1 VKPQRIAIGCA
12 LAALLA
18 VPAAVQAQ
26 QALPTPSPTP
36 AASPV
41 PMKQVAK
48 PVAKPVLRP
57 TPKPPPPRRIG
68 ISGVWE
74 IQIQYP
80 NKTIYAHFS
89 MHQHGDALE
98 GTYLSPAG
106 KKARL
111 AGSVSGENMVVVVT
125 LPDGKVMRFESQLN
139 GTTDMVG
146 MLTKADGK
154 RVVFTASYRP
164 KEKFFDSLSPVPGG
178 LGGVGTGTGGGI
190 GGGGGYNPPR

>member
-1 VKPQRIAIGCA
+1 M
-12 LAALLA
+12 
-18 VPAAVQAQ
+18 PAAARAQ
-26 QALPTPSPTP
+26 QALPTASPTP
-36 AASPV
+36 AASPAPV
-41 PMKQVAK
+41 KPAVKPAAK
-48 PVAKPVLRP
+48 PVVKP
-57 TPKPPPPRRIG
+57 TPKPPPPQRIG

-98 GTYLSPAG
+98 GTYLSPQG
-106 KKARL
+106 KKSRL

-125 LPDGKVMRFESQLN
+125 LADGKVLRFESQLN

-146 MLTKADGK
+146 MYTKADGK

-178 LGGVGTGTGGGI
+178 LGNGGI
-190 GGGGGYNPPR
+190 GTGPGGVGGGYNPPR

>member
-1 VKPQRIAIGCA
+1 MAMA
-12 LAALLA
+12 
-18 VPAAVQAQ
+18 
-26 QALPTPSPTP
+26 TP
-36 AASPV
+36 APAKPA
-41 PMKQVAK
+41 AK
-48 PVAKPVLRP
+48 PVVKP
-57 TPKPPPPRRIG
+57 TPKPPPPKRIG

-89 MHQHGDALE
+89 MHQHGDALG
-98 GTYLSPAG
+98 GTYLSPHG
-106 KKARL
+106 KKSRL

-125 LPDGKVMRFESQLN
+125 LSDGKVMRFESQLN

-146 MLTKADGK
+146 MMTKADGK

-178 LGGVGTGTGGGI
+178 IGAGTGGI
-190 GGGGGYNPPR
+190 GNGGGYNPPR

>member
-1 VKPQRIAIGCA
+1 MKPQRIALGCA

-18 VPAAVQAQ
+18 VPAVVQAH
-26 QALPTPSPTP
+26 QALPTASPTP
-36 AASPV
+36 AASPA
-41 PMKQVAK
+41 PAKPAAK
-48 PVAKPVLRP
+48 PVVKP

-89 MHQHGDALE
+89 MHQQGDALQ
-98 GTYLSPAG
+98 GTYLSPHG
-106 KKARL
+106 KKSRL

-125 LPDGKVMRFESQLN
+125 LADGKVLRFESQLN

-178 LGGVGTGTGGGI
+178 LGNGGIGTGTGGI
-190 GGGGGYNPPR
+190 GGGYNPPR

>member
-1 VKPQRIAIGCA
+1 MKPQRIALGCA

-18 VPAAVQAQ
+18 VPAAVRAQ
-26 QALPTPSPTP
+26 QALPTASPTP
-36 AASPV
+36 AASSAP
-41 PMKQVAK
+41 AK
-48 PVAKPVLRP
+48 PVAKPVLKP
-57 TPKPPPPRRIG
+57 TPKPPPPQRVG

-89 MHQHGDALE
+89 MHQSGDALE
-98 GTYLSPAG
+98 GTYLSPHG
-106 KKARL
+106 KKSRL

-125 LPDGKVMRFESQLN
+125 LPNGKVLRFESQLN

-146 MLTKADGK
+146 MFTKADGK

-178 LGGVGTGTGGGI
+178 IGNGGIGTGTGGV
-190 GGGGGYNPPR
+190 GGGGYNPPR

>member
-1 VKPQRIAIGCA
+1 MKPQRIALGCA

-18 VPAAVQAQ
+18 VPATAWANP
-26 QALPTPSPTP
+26 AATATP
-36 AASPV
+36 AP
-41 PMKQVAK
+41 K
-48 PVAKPVLRP
+48 PAPKA
-57 TPKPPPPRRIG
+57 TPKPPPPQRVG

-80 NKTIYAHFS
+80 NTTIYAHFS

-98 GTYLSPAG
+98 GTYLSPDG
-106 KKARL
+106 KKSRL
-111 AGSVSGENMVVVVT
+111 AGSLSGENMVVVVT
-125 LPDGKVMRFESQLN
+125 LADGKVLRFESQLN

-146 MLTKADGK
+146 MLTKANGK

-178 LGGVGTGTGGGI
+178 LGNGGIGTGT
-190 GGGGGYNPPR
+190 GGYNPPR